1 MAKEDS
7 SHALLNIEQ
16 RVYDLVI
23 PPMRELD
30 FFAGMDTKD
39 IMLYAAAIGARRD
52 MKIPL
57 KNPHGGGYS
66 RKDYLKPREKVLI
79 QAMQFAD
86 GGYQDPEVLRDYPAA
101 LGIFEE
107 YANGGFQFIEAE
119 LDRNVS
125 SEELANAAIIDLEV
139 LYKEYM
145 GMKDEEDE
153 DERGEDE
160 GDEAQRIAE

>member
-23 PPMRELD
+23 PSMREQD
-30 FFAGMDTKD
+30 FFSGMDAKD
-39 IMLYAAAIGARRD
+39 IMLYAAAIGVRHD

-66 RKDYLKPREKVLI
+66 RKEYLKPREKVLI

-107 YANGGFQFIEAE
+107 YANCGFQFIEAE
-119 LDRNVS
+119 LDCNVS
-125 SEELANAAIIDLEV
+125 SEELANAAIIDLEA

-145 GMKDEEDE
+145 GWKDEEGEE
-153 DERGEDE
+153 DEVESAVGRRLRFE
-160 GDEAQRIAE
+160 

>member
-7 SHALLNIEQ
+7 VHAILNVEQ

-23 PPMRELD
+23 PSMRELD
-30 FFAGMDTKD
+30 FFAGMDSKD
-39 IMLYAAAIGARRD
+39 IMLYAAAIGAQHN
-52 MKIPL
+52 MKIQL
-57 KNPHGGGYS
+57 KSPHGGGYS
-66 RKDYLKPREKVLI
+66 RRDYLKPREQVLI
-79 QAMQFAD
+79 RAMQFAD
-86 GGYQDPEVLRDYPAA
+86 GGYQDVEVLRDYSAA

-125 SEELANAAIIDLEV
+125 SEELANDAIADLET

-145 GMKDEEDE
+145 G
-153 DERGEDE
+153 GGDE
-160 GDEAQRIAE
+160 GRTDAVNG